1 MRATIPSQAAGAAP
15 PGAPARAAPAA
26 RDEHARRPVATR
38 ATADP
43 APAGAAG
50 GRNGRRLA
58 GALLPALLVAVYL
71 VTRLLNLGLLPMV
84 SDEGTYITWGVR
96 ALHARGVEDWLASL
110 EDGKQPLLAWL
121 MPPFLAALPDRL
133 AAGRAV
139 SVLCGLA
146 NVALLVVLG
155 RRLAP
160 GRAGWIAAALYVLAP
175 IALLHDRMALY
186 DSLVTTSALL
196 VLWAT
201 VAWADAPTW
210 RRTLLLGLA
219 VGVALLT
226 KLSALFFLVL
236 IPPAIALRRPAALRR
251 WWRLLQAAFVGAA
264 IYSVLYVSP
273 IVGNIQDGNFQ
284 RYSLTASEVLGLPLA
299 LWGSN
304 LRFIAEAA
312 GVYLGWPLVLA
323 AGGGMVLALLPAY
336 RGLRLPVLWAA
347 VPLLLFV
354 LTAKLIY
361 SRYVVFCFVAL
372 LIPAGAAVD
381 WLVRRAGRRRTWLG
395 PAVAAAAAVALAAP
409 ALRFAAPLL
418 TDPVR
423 APWMDDRRYIT
434 DRFQYVESNYAGYGL
449 PEIVG
454 YLRRQAAAQPI
465 VVLVRD
471 TTGMPRDGVTAYLLS
486 WPNVAVGLVPETEP
500 IEAGLRR
507 RPDAAYRLAAQGAD
521 VYYVLSDAPGGE
533 QERRFRRL
541 NPEAALVL
549 DIPKPGNHSRFQ
561 LYRTRW
567 TPDAADVFLDPAVR
581 FGGGADGGGAAMTLR
596 GYRLSSRSV
605 RPGETLALTLY
616 WEAAARPARDYTVFN
631 HVTGADGTLWG
642 QQDSPPAEGR
652 PPTSRWR
659 PGEAVA
665 DRHEIAVKPDAP
677 PGTYELFTGLYE
689 FATLERLPVAG
700 GGDPLRRVS
709 LGQVTVEA
717 P

>member
-1 MRATIPSQAAGAAP
+1 M
-15 PGAPARAAPAA
+15 
-26 RDEHARRPVATR
+26 
-38 ATADP
+38 
-43 APAGAAG
+43 
-50 GRNGRRLA
+50 
-58 GALLPALLVAVYL
+58 
-71 VTRLLNLGLLPMV
+71 
-84 SDEGTYITWGVR
+84 
-96 ALHARGVEDWLASL
+96 
-110 EDGKQPLLAWL
+110 
-121 MPPFLAALPDRL
+121 
-133 AAGRAV
+133 
-139 SVLCGLA
+139 
-146 NVALLVVLG
+146 
-155 RRLAP
+155 
-160 GRAGWIAAALYVLAP
+160 
-175 IALLHDRMALY
+175 
-186 DSLVTTSALL
+186 
-196 VLWAT
+196 
-201 VAWADAPTW
+201 
-210 RRTLLLGLA
+210 
-219 VGVALLT
+219 
-226 KLSALFFLVL
+226 
-236 IPPAIALRRPAALRR
+236 
-251 WWRLLQAAFVGAA
+251 
-264 IYSVLYVSP
+264 
-273 IVGNIQDGNFQ
+273 
-284 RYSLTASEVLGLPLA
+284 
-299 LWGSN
+299 
-304 LRFIAEAA
+304 
-312 GVYLGWPLVLA
+312 
-323 AGGGMVLALLPAY
+323 LALLPAY
-336 RGLRLPVLWAA
+336 RGLRLPLLWAA

-395 PAVAAAAAVALAAP
+395 PAVATAAAVALAAP

-454 YLRRQAAAQPI
+454 FLRRQAAAQPI

-507 RPDAAYRLAAQGAD
+507 RPDTAYRLAAQGAD

-549 DIPKPGNHSRFQ
+549 DIPKPGNHDRFQ

-581 FGGGADGGGAAMTLR
+581 FGGGADGAGAAMTLR

-605 RPGETLALTLY
+605 RPGETLALTLLLGGGGATGAGLHRFQPRDR
-616 WEAAARPARDYTVFN
+616 ERRGAVGAAGRAAGGGATADQPLATGRGGRRPARDRRQ
-631 HVTGADGTLWG
+631 A
-642 QQDSPPAEGR
+642 GR
-652 PPTSRWR
+652 
-659 PGEAVA
+659 
-665 DRHEIAVKPDAP
+665 P

-689 FATLERLPVAG
+689 FATLERLAVAG
-700 GGDPLRRVS
+700 GSDPLRRVS